1 MRPMSSDTDAISR
14 PADTMR
20 ERVGETR
27 VKIWFLISANRW
39 LVTGVILTTT
49 YLLLLVFHVF
59 GPSSPRKLVATSGVP
74 SLFSSMVIAIVT
86 SVTLVLSISQFV
98 LAEEIGPLGEQRE
111 RMTNE
116 TEFREEVE
124 NAAGV
129 GVSPIEP
136 SRFLQTLIETA
147 ETRARSL
154 NDAVTGGP
162 ESAQFDEIAAFTEGL
177 IEHSKIVND
186 DLAGADFGSFET
198 LLPVLNYNYSWKIF
212 TARTLRDKYDE
223 SLSDDVAAA
232 FDDLIESLRF
242 FGPAREHFKTLY
254 VQWEIINISRG
265 VLYGAMPALAIAGYM
280 MLEFDAAKITGSVF
294 GINTA
299 YLVVS
304 ALYVLTLLPFA
315 VLLAYLLR
323 VLTVMKRTLAIG
335 PFILRETER
344 LEEVRHEE
352 SSEVQPKQR

>member
-1 MRPMSSDTDAISR
+1 MSSDSETVSR

-39 LVTGVILTTT
+39 LVTVVILAGT
-49 YLLLLVFHVF
+49 YALLLGCHVF
-59 GPSSPRKLVATSGVP
+59 GPSTSGKLLATSSIV
-74 SLFSSMVIAIVT
+74 SLFSSMVIATVT

-98 LAEEIGPLGEQRE
+98 LAEEIGPLGEQRD
-111 RMTNE
+111 RMSNE
-116 TEFREEVE
+116 TEFREEIE
-124 NAAGV
+124 SAAGI

-136 SRFLQTLIETA
+136 SRFLETLIETA
-147 ETRARSL
+147 EARAKTL
-154 NDAVTGGP
+154 NETVTGRAD
-162 ESAQFDEIAAFTEGL
+162 SDQFDEIAAFTDGL
-177 IEHSKIVND
+177 VEHSRTVSD
-186 DLAGADFGSFET
+186 DLEGADFGSFET

-212 TARTLRDKYDE
+212 TARTLRDEYAE
-223 SLSDDVAAA
+223 SLSPEAVAA

-265 VLYGAMPALAIAGYM
+265 VLYGAMPALAVAGYM
-280 MLEFDAAKITGSVF
+280 MLEFDPARVTGTMI
-294 GINTA
+294 GINNA
-299 YLVVS
+299 YLLVS
-304 ALYVLTLLPFA
+304 ALYVITLSPFA

-335 PFILRETER
+335 PFILRETKH
-344 LEEVRHEE
+344 LEGTRNAA
-352 SSEVQPKQR
+352 SSDSQSTDR

>member
-1 MRPMSSDTDAISR
+1 MGGDTDAVPR

-39 LVTGVILTTT
+39 LVTAVFLAST
-49 YLLLLVFHVF
+49 YVFLLVLHVF
-59 GPSSPRKLVATSGVP
+59 GPSAPGKLVSTGGIA
-74 SLFSSMVIAIVT
+74 SLFGSMVIAVVT

-98 LAEEIGPLGEQRE
+98 LAEEIGPLGEQRK
-111 RMTNE
+111 RMSNE

-124 NAAGV
+124 DAAAI
-129 GVSPIEP
+129 GVSPVEP

-154 NDAVTGGP
+154 DDMVTGGT
-162 ESAQFDEIAAFTEGL
+162 ESEQFDEIAAFTEGL
-177 IEHSKIVND
+177 IEHSRIVSD
-186 DLAGADFGSFET
+186 ELAGADFGSFET
-198 LLPVLNYNYSWKIF
+198 LLPILNYNYSWKIF
-212 TARTLRDKYDE
+212 TARTLREKYAE
-223 SLSDDVAAA
+223 SLSADATAA
-232 FDDLIESLRF
+232 FDDLIEALQF

-265 VLYGAMPALAIAGYM
+265 VLYGAMPALAIAAYM
-280 MLEFDAAKITGSVF
+280 MLEFDAAMVTGTMF
-294 GINTA
+294 GISTA

-304 ALYVLTLLPFA
+304 ALYVLTLSPFA

-335 PFILRETER
+335 PFILRETEQ
-344 LEEVRHEE
+344 LESVRYED
-352 SSEVQPKQR
+352 SSEVESKER

>member
-1 MRPMSSDTDAISR
+1 MSSGPDALSR

-27 VKIWFLISANRW
+27 VRIWFLISANRW
-39 LVTGVILTTT
+39 LVTGVILAST
-49 YLLLLVFHVF
+49 YVLFLFLHLF
-59 GPSSPRKLVATSGVP
+59 GPSTPQKLATTSGVA

-98 LAEEIGPLGEQRE
+98 LAEEIGPLGQQRE

-116 TEFREEVE
+116 TEFREEIE
-124 NAAGV
+124 DAAGI
-129 GVSPIEP
+129 GVSPAEP
-136 SRFLQTLIETA
+136 SRFLRTLIETA
-147 ETRARSL
+147 DTRAKAL
-154 NDAVTGGP
+154 NETVT
-162 ESAQFDEIAAFTEGL
+162 ESSDSERFEEIAEFTDGL
-177 IEHSKIVND
+177 IEHSQAVSD
-186 DLAGADFGSFET
+186 DLTGAEFGSFET

-212 TARTLRDKYDE
+212 AARILRDKHAQSVPE
-223 SLSDDVAAA
+223 EAEQA

-280 MLEFDAAKITGSVF
+280 ILEFDASKVAGTVF
-294 GINTA
+294 GVSTA
-299 YLVVS
+299 YLLVS
-304 ALYVLTLLPFA
+304 ALYVLTLVPFA

-323 VLTVMKRTLAIG
+323 VLTVMKRTLSIG
-335 PFILRETER
+335 PFILRESAQ
-344 LEEVRHEE
+344 LEDVRHDE
-352 SSEVQPKQR
+352 SGEVQSER

>member
-1 MRPMSSDTDAISR
+1 MGSDSDAVTR

-39 LVTGVILTTT
+39 LVTGVILAVT
-49 YLLLLVFHVF
+49 YALLLVFHVF
-59 GPSSPRKLVATSGVP
+59 GPTEPRQLTATGSIT
-74 SLFSSMVIAIVT
+74 SLFGSMVIAIVT

-98 LAEEIGPLGEQRE
+98 LAGEIGPLGEQRE

-116 TEFREEVE
+116 TEFREQVE
-124 NAAGV
+124 DAANI
-129 GVSPIEP
+129 GVSPVEP
-136 SRFLQTLIETA
+136 ARFLQTLVKTA

-154 NDAVTGGP
+154 H
-162 ESAQFDEIAAFTEGL
+162 EIITEGDHPERLEEIGAFADGL
-177 IEHSKIVND
+177 IDHSQTVSD
-186 DLAGADFGSFET
+186 DLTDADFGSFET

-212 TARTLRDKYDE
+212 TARTLRDKHAE
-223 SLSDDVAAA
+223 SLSAEADAALE
-232 FDDLIESLRF
+232 DLIESLRF

-280 MLEFDAAKITGSVF
+280 MLEFDAAQITGSVA
-294 GINTA
+294 GISTA

-304 ALYVLTLLPFA
+304 ALYVLTLSPFA

-335 PFILRETER
+335 PFILRETEQ
-344 LEEVRHEE
+344 LEPVRHEDP
-352 SSEVQPKQR
+352 SEVRAKER